1 MRSRDPRSHIQRPLA
16 GSSSGSQGI
25 TSSDGRSRPPVGSVG
40 VQSGSDSADDS
51 SGKTVRLTSSISSGL
66 NELVTF
72 RFEHI
77 RDEHGFHVV
86 TGREGTLTKCEDEVC
101 SVLLSVLSHSAH
113 SLRQPIHAPGAVQ
126 GFGVLIALEEE
137 EDTGNL
143 LVRQVSEVT

>member
-1 MRSRDPRSHIQRPLA
+1 M
-16 GSSSGSQGI
+16 
-25 TSSDGRSRPPVGSVG
+25 
-40 VQSGSDSADDS
+40 
-51 SGKTVRLTSSISSGL
+51 
-66 NELVTF
+66 TF

-101 SVLLSVLSHSAH
+101 SVLLSVLNHSAH

>member
-1 MRSRDPRSHIQRPLA
+1 MSAHRGRYSPWRAVNFIPTGIVHLPPPLSNPSSEVGSALGHVYGGSMRSRDPRSHIQRPLA

-72 RFEHI
+72 RFEHVS
-77 RDEHGFHVV
+77 DEHGFHIV
-86 TGREGTLTKCEDEVC
+86 TYREGTLTTSGKY
-101 SVLLSVLSHSAH
+101 
-113 SLRQPIHAPGAVQ
+113 LRPRI
-126 GFGVLIALEEE
+126 
-137 EDTGNL
+137 
-143 LVRQVSEVT
+143 SS